1 MRLFTM
7 SMLQQYRQ
15 IEDTIRELSEKLKS
29 LSNDEK
35 LKKEIEFEKKLTALM
50 EQYGKNPRDVI
61 AILDP
66 GNKMAAPAKAAAPAK
81 RARRVKRYKNPHNG
95 DVIETKGGNHKML
108 KAWKEQYGADTVE
121 SWATILD

>member
-1 MRLFTM
+1 M

-15 IEDTIRELSEKLKS
+15 IEENIRELTEKLKS
-29 LSNDEK
+29 LSADDK

-50 EQYGKNPRDVI
+50 EQYGKTPRSVI

-66 GNKMAAPAKAAAPAK
+66 DNKLTAPAKAASAPVK
-81 RARRVKRYKNPHNG
+81 RARRVKRYKNPNNG
-95 DVIETKGGNHKML
+95 EVIETKGGNHKTL

-121 SWATILD
+121 SWASILD